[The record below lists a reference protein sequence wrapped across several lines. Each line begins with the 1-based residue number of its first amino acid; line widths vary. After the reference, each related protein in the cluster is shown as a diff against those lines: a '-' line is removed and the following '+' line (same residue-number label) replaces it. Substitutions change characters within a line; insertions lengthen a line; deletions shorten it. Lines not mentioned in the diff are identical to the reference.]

1 MQATRTVI
9 AALIV
14 LGTIIPSITRG
25 EGQSPPVMAVFLIE
39 NRGTQLSD
47 EDVVVL
53 TDYLA
58 TRLGEGG
65 LFLIVPREE
74 IRKRLGEQKRESH
87 KACYDQTCQIEI
99 GRELAAQYTVSAS
112 ISRVGTQCIITA
124 AIYDLKKAATF
135 RTASGKAS
143 CQQDALVS
151 AVDQVAARLR
161 GGPEGAEAAPKP
173 AVPPRKLKTK
183 SVWVAGVL
191 SLVPGGGMFYVGK
204 WGYGIMYACLI
215 VGGIGASFQPD
226 NQDQQIALW
235 VVAGSAFVGS
245 VIHAMFAA
253 ADYQEEEEVALD
265 RSNAYKQP
273 ATLGLDPSPA
283 FLVPLITGRF

>member
-1 MQATRTVI
+1 MLATRT
-9 AALIV
+9 ATTALV
-14 LGTIIPSITRG
+14 MLGTILPSIARG

-39 NRGTQLSD
+39 NRGTPLSD
-47 EDVVVL
+47 SDMVVL
-53 TDYLA
+53 TDYLG

-65 LFLIVPREE
+65 LYLIVPREE
-74 IRKRLGEQKRESH
+74 IGKRLSEQKRASH

-99 GRELAAQYTVSAS
+99 GRELAAQYTVSAG
-112 ISRVGTQCIITA
+112 ISRVGTRCIITA

-135 RTASGKAS
+135 KTASGKAS

-151 AVDQVAARLR
+151 AVDQVAAKLR
-161 GGPEGAEAAPKP
+161 GGAEAVTEPAPT
-173 AVPPRKLKTK
+173 VPPRKLKTK

-204 WGYGIMYACLI
+204 WGYGILYACLI

-265 RSNAYKQP
+265 RGNAYARP
-273 ATLGLDPSPA
+273 PIWSLDPAPA
-283 FLVPLITGRF
+283 FLVPLISGRF